1 MNPYLNSLQ
10 LKYQP
15 LLGLTFQATYRG
27 PSLVPETG
35 NLLKDVLSIRKWK
48 GDPISDTLSSS
59 FDEMQTAYGDSIWK
73 GITYGVDEHGNPV
86 HLLWVEPGF
95 GGKISQQSIRNFRI
109 DHCTALQG
117 DGSPFS
123 AVVNI
128 NASVII

>member
-1 MNPYLNSLQ
+1 MNPYLSSLQ

-15 LLGLTFQATYRG
+15 LLRLTFQATYCG
-27 PSLVPETG
+27 PSPVPQTG
-35 NLLKDVLSIRKWK
+35 NLKDVLSIRKWQ
-48 GDPISDTLSSS
+48 GDPISDTLSSI
-59 FDEMQTAYGDSIWK
+59 FDEMQTYDDSVWK

-95 GGKISQQSIRNFRI
+95 GGKVPQQSIRNFRI
-109 DHCTALQG
+109 DHCSALQG